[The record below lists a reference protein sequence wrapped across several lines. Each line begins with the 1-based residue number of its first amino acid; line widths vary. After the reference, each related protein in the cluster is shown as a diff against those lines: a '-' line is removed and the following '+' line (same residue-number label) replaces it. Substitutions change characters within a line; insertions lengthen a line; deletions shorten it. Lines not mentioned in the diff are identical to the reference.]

1 MSFLSQKFIKT
12 YFKKITKNGIVR
24 TKTFWNF
31 IKPISTNSS
40 HHKENNIILIK
51 DDKIVSEEKG
61 LVETSNK
68 H

>member
-12 YFKKITKNGIVR
+12 YFKKITDNGIVR

-31 IKPISTNSS
+31 IKTISTNRNR
-40 HHKENNIILIK
+40 HKENKIILIK
-51 DDKIVSEEKG
+51 DDKFVSEEKD